1 MDQFEFTKIA
11 AAILLPLLLIFGFKT
26 VVETRMAGVPVKPG
40 YMLPG
45 SEPAVAEA
53 PAEAPAEGE
62 KAAAAAPAEGEKPA
76 EGATAPAEA
85 AQADAPAAAG
95 GADAAVALLAKA
107 DAEAGKGLFSKCKAC
122 HTIEKGKPK
131 GVGPNLFGVVN
142 RPKAASEGFD
152 YSAALK
158 AKGGEWNFANLAA
171 FITNPKAY
179 VAGTKMVFNGL
190 SDPQDVANLIAYLAQ
205 QHEPPVE
212 LPK

>member
-26 VVETRMAGVPVKPG
+26 IVDTRMAGVQVKPG
-40 YMLPG
+40 YVLPG
-45 SEPAVAEA
+45 GEPAV
-53 PAEAPAEGE
+53 AEAPAEGE

-76 EGATAPAEA
+76 EGAAAPAAEGA
-85 AQADAPAAAG
+85 KAPAAAG
-95 GADAAVALLAKA
+95 GADAVIALLAKA
-107 DAEAGKGLFSKCKAC
+107 DAEAGKSLFSKCKTC

-131 GVGPNLFGVVN
+131 GAGPNLFGVVN
-142 RPKAASEGFD
+142 RPKAASEGYD
-152 YSAALK
+152 YSPAMK
-158 AKGGEWNFANLAA
+158 EKGGEWTFANLAA

-179 VAGTKMVFNGL
+179 ISGTKMVFAGL

>member
-11 AAILLPLLLIFGFKT
+11 ASILLPLLLIFGFKT
-26 VVETRMAGVPVKPG
+26 IVDTRMAGVPVKPG
-40 YMLPG
+40 YVLPG
-45 SEPAVAEA
+45 SEPAAAEA
-53 PAEAPAEGE
+53 PA
-62 KAAAAAPAEGEKPA
+62 AAAEGEKPA
-76 EGATAPAEA
+76 EGAAPAAEA
-85 AQADAPAAAG
+85 ANTEAPAAG
-95 GADAAVALLAKA
+95 GADAVALLAKA
-107 DAEAGKGLFSKCKAC
+107 DADAGKGLFSKCKAC

-142 RPKAASEGFD
+142 RPKASSEGFD

-158 AKGGEWNFANLAA
+158 GKGGDWTFADLAA

-179 VAGTKMVFNGL
+179 VSGTKMVFNGI
-190 SDPQDVANLIAYLAQ
+190 SDQQDVANLIAYLAQ

>member
-11 AAILLPLLLIFGFKT
+11 ASILLPLLLIFGFKT
-26 VVETRMAGVPVKPG
+26 IVDTRMAGVPVKPG
-40 YMLPG
+40 YVLPG
-45 SEPAVAEA
+45 SEPAAAEA
-53 PAEAPAEGE
+53 PV
-62 KAAAAAPAEGEKPA
+62 AAAEGEKPA
-76 EGATAPAEA
+76 EDAAPAAEA
-85 AQADAPAAAG
+85 AKTEAPAAG
-95 GADAAVALLAKA
+95 GADAVALLAKA
-107 DAEAGKGLFSKCKAC
+107 DADAGKGLFSKCKAC

-142 RPKAASEGFD
+142 RPKASSEGFD

-158 AKGGEWNFANLAA
+158 GKGGDWTFADLAA

-179 VAGTKMVFNGL
+179 VSGTKMVFNGI
-190 SDPQDVANLIAYLAQ
+190 SDQQDVANLIAYLAQ